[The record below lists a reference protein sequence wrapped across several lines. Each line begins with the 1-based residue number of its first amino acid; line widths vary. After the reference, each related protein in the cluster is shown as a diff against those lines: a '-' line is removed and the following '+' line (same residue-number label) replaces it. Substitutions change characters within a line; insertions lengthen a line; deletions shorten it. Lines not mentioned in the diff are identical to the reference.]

1 MEYQVVNRPKLARN
15 KYGEVENKGTIG
27 GANSLFSPTSSS
39 YTEGGNGGGTANI
52 DDFVG
57 STATEDGIHGLVP
70 APQSNVDEIQG
81 TLNDNVKFLKGNG
94 AWVDIPISRYTE
106 ENVNKDGVDLDGNL
120 TISDTLTTQTLN
132 VLGSAHFWE
141 LVIDKVR
148 AAGGNLLITPANFVV
163 DYVGS
168 NIYYNVD
175 ATQPPFDVM
184 FYDANDGTGILGLK
198 ELFTNQ
204 SVTQLIGKRL
214 YMKNSDG
221 SKTTT
226 SEFVI
231 GDMVRCKTLNLE
243 ESNNLTNKDYWTF
256 VLATGTETYNSESCL
271 YIDVLYQ
278 YVANGTTYGLGTSIQ
293 WQDTPIDTHLTYY
306 EDADIN
312 DEGTGWVGQE
322 PYKVFIATSDKS
334 SGNCEISL
342 PSGIGPNG
350 EDYEGTVTWDGEKWN
365 FSDSGTSIYPN
376 TYIPYDAWGNTGY
389 IACLYDDRFTD
400 PVLKV
405 MDKDGYGLLGIMSYA
420 YGNFYIEDYVEQ
432 GSSTTPLLESF
443 KFGYGTFT
451 PETGDN
457 IVSLGHLWNGERQSA
472 ILISSYD
479 PMDTELKA
487 PAIAQYRGIRTFS
500 SISPYRTSAIADNGN
515 VLKGSFLVDYNGNY
529 IDVNERI
536 NLFTTDITTGLERV
550 GIHLDGENSTIKM
563 VGSVEVRQNGID
575 DIDTLTVWDEDGKMR
590 VKISP
595 EAIPTSAV
603 NNEVTQNFTS
613 ISGNLYP
620 DGTVTEHHTWTEFIW
635 SWNHQWQYY
644 TSNGKLNF
652 SQYLPLGNL
661 AVNEKIS
668 VSDLKTTIYTKAM
681 FKGTNYTSER
691 GTNQS
696 ISSVTLRLQRNSNGS
711 NWVNVTSTNITS
723 GSNID
728 VQAEK
733 ATISN
738 INTIFDNRTITT
750 VGVYRLTL
758 EIVFNI
764 YASITFDS
772 QQSNPSFVLDTV
784 VNSSAKIVKPTD
796 ALTIIGRDG
805 IVFHTDD
812 TGEYFMAG
820 NNGIK
825 IKWGDAELDLS
836 DADGFRTN
844 FKTTTINASTSKYL
858 QKKDCF
864 VVATDIS
871 QATNLYLPSASTY
884 GVGRVITIIGNDYIT
899 LRTNSN
905 SEYIYTEVKAIEY
918 GPSGVYPQASAF
930 PFNSSTSFAFSTTG
944 IEQDYTGEGVDK
956 YYRTHNPLIRLVCSG
971 SGWYLI

>member
-39 YTEGGNGGGTANI
+39 YTEGGIGSGTADI
-52 DDFVG
+52 KDFVG

-94 AWVDIPISRYTE
+94 AWVDIPISRYTD

-120 TISDTLTTQTLN
+120 TVTDTLTTQTLN

-163 DYVGS
+163 DYVGGDV
-168 NIYYNVD
+168 NYTVD
-175 ATQPPFDVM
+175 ETQSPFDVM
-184 FYDANDGTGILGLK
+184 FYDATGGTGVKGLE

-204 SVTQLIGKRL
+204 SVSELIAKRL

-221 SKTTT
+221 VKDTV
-226 SEFVI
+226 SEFMI
-231 GDMVRCKTLNLE
+231 GDMVRCKTLNMDE
-243 ESNNLTNKDYWTF
+243 ANGFTNKDYWSF
-256 VLATGTETYNSESCL
+256 VLATGTETYDDVSCI
-271 YIDVLYQ
+271 YIDVLYK
-278 YVANGTTYGLGTSIQ
+278 YVANGSPYGLGTTITY
-293 WQDTPIDTHLTYY
+293 QDTPIDTHLTLH
-306 EDADIN
+306 ENADISSIT
-312 DEGTGWVGQE
+312 DEDQVVIVTTAQSNMF
-322 PYKVFIATSDKS
+322 YAYFNSTYH
-334 SGNCEISL
+334 GNLS
-342 PSGIGPNG
+342 
-350 EDYEGTVTWDGEKWN
+350 WDGTKWN
-365 FSDSGTSIYPN
+365 FDETSNSISLGGSFLFSDGGEVCI
-376 TYIPYDAWGNTGY
+376 
-389 IACLYDDRFTD
+389 CQC
-400 PVLKV
+400 V
-405 MDKDGYGLLGIMSYA
+405 MDSRWEYPVIKFRNTQGHYIYNQLGAFGYFYTED
-420 YGNFYIEDYVEQ
+420 YIEG
-432 GSSTTPLLESF
+432 GSSTEPLLESF

-451 PETGDN
+451 PEIGDN
-457 IVSLGHLWNGERQSA
+457 IISLGHLWNGERQSA

-487 PAIAQYRGIRTFS
+487 PAIAQYSGIRTFTSLS
-500 SISPYRTSAIADNGN
+500 SYRTSAIAANGN

-536 NLFTTDITTGLERV
+536 NLFTTDITTGLEKV
-550 GIHLDGENSTIKM
+550 GIHLDGDNSTIKM

-620 DGTVTEHHTWTEFIW
+620 DGTITEHHTWTEFIW
-635 SWNHQWQYY
+635 SWNHKWQYY

-652 SQYLPLGNL
+652 TQYLPLGNL

-668 VSDLKTTIYTKAM
+668 VSDIKTTIYTKAM

-696 ISSVTLRLQRNSNGS
+696 ISSVILKLQRNNNG

-733 ATISN
+733 AIISN
-738 INTIFDNRTITT
+738 INAIFDNRTITT
-750 VGVYRLTL
+750 AGAYRLTL

-772 QQSNPSFVLDTV
+772 QQSNPYFLLDTV

-825 IKWGDAELDLS
+825 IKWGDAGISLDNANGLKITS
-836 DADGFRTN
+836 KVQTVSSSSIQIDSSASIVNATGITSA
-844 FKTTTINASTSKYL
+844 TTI
-858 QKKDCF
+858 
-864 VVATDIS
+864 
-871 QATNLYLPSASTY
+871 YLPDASTY
-884 GVGRVITIIGNDYIT
+884 GVGRELTIYGNDYVSVAVRYSGKILT
-899 LRTNSN
+899 P
-905 SEYIYTEVKAIEY
+905 IETVE
-918 GPSGVYPQASAF
+918 S
-930 PFNSSTSFAFSTTG
+930 SSTYYPNASTYPYNEYSSYSLSPTSENHNVPDG
-944 IEQDYTGEGVDK
+944 NGGTMTE
-956 YYRTHNPLIRLVCSG
+956 YYRAHHPVLRLLNLG
-971 SGWYLI
+971 LNWLKIK